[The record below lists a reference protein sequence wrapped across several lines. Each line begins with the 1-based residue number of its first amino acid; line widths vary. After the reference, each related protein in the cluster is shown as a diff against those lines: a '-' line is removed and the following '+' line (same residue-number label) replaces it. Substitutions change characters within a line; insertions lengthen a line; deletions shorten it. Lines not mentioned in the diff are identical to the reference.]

1 MPDETLKK
9 LAEQFINAGKTE
21 EQRRRDRSASFFEEL
36 LRGTKAADPFYGM
49 PFPSVKQ
56 PEPEK
61 PPGDIVAC
69 KGCGQKNRVNCTV
82 GELLRGKKPVCGKC
96 KAEL

>member
-1 MPDETLKK
+1 MSDDTLKK
-9 LAEQFINAGKTE
+9 LAEQFINAGKSE
-21 EQRRRDRSASFFEEL
+21 EQRRRDNLGKLVEEIF
-36 LRGTKAADPFYGM
+36 RQPNR
-49 PFPSVKQ
+49 PSVEDLFPKKQ
-56 PEPEK
+56 PEVKK
-61 PPGDIVAC
+61 PPGDIVTC

>member
-1 MPDETLKK
+1 VADETLKK
-9 LAEQFINAGKTE
+9 LAEQFMNAGKSE
-21 EQRRRDRSASFFEEL
+21 EQRRRDRNASFIEDL

-61 PPGDIVAC
+61 PATRLVGC
-69 KGCGQKNRVNCTV
+69 RGCGQVNRVPSV
-82 GELLRGKKPVCGKC
+82 PVVGKKPVCGKC
-96 KAEL
+96 KGELS

>member
-1 MPDETLKK
+1 MADETLKK
-9 LAEQFINAGKTE
+9 LAEQFINAGKSE

-61 PPGDIVAC
+61 PTTRLVGC
-69 KGCGQKNRVNCTV
+69 RGCGQVNRVPV
-82 GELLRGKKPVCGKC
+82 SFSVDKKPICGKC